1 MSYSKTRNSNYNKLL
16 TRTYL
21 ETLFSIYDQQL
32 AFFKKI
38 KKKQFCLTEY
48 IRQSYKCTGVLHTR
62 KKKIKKKE
70 KKRKSKKYHKLKS
83 TGDELNVGY
92 DKVNFPVGV

>member
-1 MSYSKTRNSNYNKLL
+1 MSYLKTRNSIYNKLL
-16 TRTYL
+16 TRTDL
-21 ETLFSIYDQQL
+21 QTLFSIYDQQFL
-32 AFFKKI
+32 FF

-48 IRQSYKCTGVLHTR
+48 IRQSYRCTGVLHTR
-62 KKKIKKKE
+62 KKKE
-70 KKRKSKKYHKLKS
+70 KKIKSKKYYKIKS